1 MEDECV
7 GSGGDRGVSG
17 AGSSGSGREDWPGR
31 QSQGRCTPGEGRGH
45 QALGWAGGKTLSW
58 WKKGKSVFQRNLI
71 SPALLGPLVVGLF
84 MVQEQDQ
91 QWNFS

>member
-1 MEDECV
+1 MCGEWWGPWCV
-7 GSGGDRGVSG
+7 GGSQQQQQRQGGLAWPAVKGQVHSGG
-17 AGSSGSGREDWPGR
+17 
-31 QSQGRCTPGEGRGH
+31 GRGH
-45 QALGWAGGKTLSW
+45 QALGWGGGKTLSW